1 MDEKKKRFQR
11 FLFQFC
17 NVIIHKM
24 MKANL
29 ASYKQTKI
37 VSGRVRP
44 MDRGVTRIRRLPE
57 AAVEGSVKF

>member
-1 MDEKKKRFQR
+1 
-11 FLFQFC
+11 
-17 NVIIHKM
+17 M

>member
-1 MDEKKKRFQR
+1 MRKKRRFQR
-11 FLFQFC
+11 FLFQC